1 MATETRITSEQGK
14 DAVYQA
20 HLSKSA
26 IEKIAGMNSSASEID
41 AFANTINPLLVKPY
55 TLFRESANGIN
66 TNVKYITAGDSTRS
80 ISYCYIPEYYV
91 QQLSKIGVTHYSN
104 AVPGQTIRDWLNNTD
119 QNTLQ
124 QAIDNSSGVD
134 GVDTILEF
142 SMGINDHDGINTEQD
157 IINLLRDAITA
168 YKTAKPKA
176 SIILVRPNRTASTVR
191 DGYLLNAYTTVA
203 TELNLLLISA
213 YDVISDYWRN
223 PLFYY
228 DDTHPNRFGARR
240 IINKIFDTIIPSDL
254 KNKFTLEEYDS
265 QSNNFANFSL
275 PAILRAGKYWNTA
288 NGTTTNDSGW
298 YSLEEVAVTAGQ
310 ILKLSH
316 LGNRVNFVY
325 VTAADVFV
333 QVNNPVADNHTLTST
348 VPATATKVRINISS
362 QASTYKLLNDI
373 PTLTL
378 STLTDADIHM
388 PNYIVNNNLKLSFS
402 ECKRRN
408 SVLVDDYGKT
418 GISGQTLKTDSSLK
432 MKWSV

>member
-1 MATETRITSEQGK
+1 MKNLFYTSPKYLQNLKG
-14 DAVYQA
+14 
-20 HLSKSA
+20 
-26 IEKIAGMNSSASEID
+26 IESSASEID
-41 AFANTINPLLVKPY
+41 SVANIANPLLTPIHK
-55 TLFRESANGIN
+55 LFREAANGVN

-80 ISYCYIPEYYV
+80 ISYAYIPEYYV
-91 QQLSKIGVTHYSN
+91 QQLTKIGVSHYSN
-104 AVPGQTIRDWLNNTD
+104 AVPGQSIKDWLNNTD

-134 GVDTILEF
+134 GANTILEF
-142 SMGINDHDGINTEQD
+142 SMGINDYDGVNTEQD
-157 IINLLRDAITA
+157 IINLLRNAITA
-168 YKTAKPKA
+168 YKIAKPKA
-176 SIILVRPNRTASTVR
+176 SVILVRPNRTASTVR

-203 TELNLLLISA
+203 PELNLLLISA

-254 KNKFTLEEYDS
+254 KNRFTLEEYNS

-275 PAILRAGKYWNTA
+275 PAILREGKYWSTT
-288 NGTTTNDSGW
+288 NGTSTNDSGW

-325 VTAADVFV
+325 VNASDAFV

-348 VPATATKVRINISS
+348 VPSTATKVRINISS
-362 QASTYKLLNDI
+362 QASSYKLLKDI
-373 PTLTL
+373 PTFTL
-378 STLTDADIHM
+378 STLTDTDIHI
-388 PNYIVNNNLKLSFS
+388 PNYILNNNLNLGFGK
-402 ECKRRN
+402 ETKRN
-408 SVLVDDYGKT
+408 GILVDDYGKT
-418 GISGQTLKTDSSLK
+418 GTSGQSLKIDSSLK
-432 MKWSV
+432 MKWSI